1 MRHRVPLLAAV
12 IALAGVPLVGCK
24 EASTYK
30 KVEPAHVD
38 HKEGE
43 EIHKL
48 TLTEKAMERLDVQ
61 TTPARE
67 SKVDGAPE
75 GEAARIVV
83 PYSSLIYFADGSAH
97 VYVNPEKN
105 VFVRQPVEVDY
116 IEGDMV
122 VLKKGPVPGTLV
134 ASMAAAELLG
144 TEVGVG
150 H

>member
-1 MRHRVPLLAAV
+1 MRLPSPFVTVLLALASLP
-12 IALAGVPLVGCK
+12 LAGCQEG
-24 EASTYK
+24 STYK
-30 KVEPAHVD
+30 KVDPAHVD

-43 EIHKL
+43 AISKM
-48 TLTEKAMERLDVQ
+48 TLTDKAMERIDVK

-67 SKVDGAPE
+67 GKVEGAAE

-83 PYSSLIYFADGSAH
+83 PYSSLIYFADGSTH
-97 VYVNPEKN
+97 VYTSPEKN

-116 IEGDMV
+116 IESDMV
-122 VLKKGPVPGTLV
+122 VLKKGPAPGTLV
-134 ASMAAAELLG
+134 ASVGAQELLG